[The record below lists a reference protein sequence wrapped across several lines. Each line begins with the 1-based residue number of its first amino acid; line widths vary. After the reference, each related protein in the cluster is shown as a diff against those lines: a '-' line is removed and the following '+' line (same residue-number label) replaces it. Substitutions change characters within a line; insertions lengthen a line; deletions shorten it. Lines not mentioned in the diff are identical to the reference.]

1 MLNGKKLKEHARLS
15 GMSPEELAELV
26 RIGGRSSREAL
37 TAVRNWQNCLYK
49 PMPTSQDIE
58 ALARGLHV
66 SVNEISEWRSYHK
79 YAPTSP
85 TKARLVTKLIAGR
98 SAQDALDTLKF
109 TPKRSAE
116 MIRKVLET
124 AISNADE
131 QEADVEKLY
140 VSEARVDGAG
150 RRIGTKGWIAK
161 DRGRA
166 HPIRKQASH
175 IFVTVAEN

>member
-1 MLNGKKLKEHARLS
+1 MLNGIKLKEYARTNGVS
-15 GMSPEELAELV
+15 SQELAEMV
-26 RIGGRSSREAL
+26 RIGGRTEKQAL
-37 TAVRNWQNCLYK
+37 AAVKNWQNCLYK
-49 PMPTSQDIE
+49 PMPTSEDIE

-66 SVNEISEWRSYHK
+66 SVNAISQWSSRHK

-85 TKARLVTKLIAGR
+85 TKARLVARLIAGR
-98 SAQDALDTLKF
+98 TAQDALDTLKF

-116 MIRKVLET
+116 MVRKVLET

-131 QEADVEKLY
+131 QEADVERLY
-140 VSEARVDGAG
+140 VSEARIDGAG

-175 IFVTVAEN
+175 IIVTVAEN